1 MFFSTIPT
9 ITILYLSID
18 YSDFSLYTY
27 TIIIHRRIA
36 LNDTKNTT
44 LTTEEKSFSS
54 DEIITKSNSTY
65 HEHKFES
72 NKKYFI
78 ISVYTLFVIAIAT
91 VIISLILNFSYTIQ
105 AVKDIS
111 TVLSPFITAFFIA
124 YILNPIAITIDKK
137 LLLNLFKLKNR
148 KIRNFFSIL
157 LSYLL
162 VIGIITI
169 SLVYIIPQ
177 LLTTVSELNGT
188 VTDLYNKTFDFLRN
202 LEETFPY
209 VDFAAIEKKLSTS
222 FPELISYGTN
232 LITNLFPALIDI
244 SVSIIRIIINLLL
257 SIVISCYMLSD
268 KKTLKRNVKRVL
280 YSTLSEKK
288 ANTLLINVRECDSIF
303 SRFIVGKTIDSLIIG
318 VICYILMR
326 ILRLDYALL
335 LSVIVGITNMIPYF
349 GPFIGAIPGV
359 IIFLTISPIKAIVF
373 ALMILALQQF
383 DGLYLGPKILGE
395 STGLKPLWV
404 IFGITVGG
412 ACWGVIGMFLGV
424 PITAVIAFLL
434 NKMITNRLKKKEI
447 FLDEDS

>member
-1 MFFSTIPT
+1 MKDI
-9 ITILYLSID
+9 
-18 YSDFSLYTY
+18 
-27 TIIIHRRIA
+27 
-36 LNDTKNTT
+36 KNTP
-44 LTTEEKSFSS
+44 TTEEKLMQYNDNPNNETS
-54 DEIITKSNSTY
+54 KLL
-65 HEHKFES
+65 HEHKFET

-78 ISVYTLFVIAIAT
+78 ISIYTLAVIAIAT
-91 VIISLILNFSYTIQ
+91 IMISLILNFSYTVQ
-105 AVKDIS
+105 AVKDAT

-124 YILNPIAITIDKK
+124 YILNPIVITIDKK
-137 LLLNLFKLKNR
+137 LLQKKCKLKSKKVR
-148 KIRNFFSIL
+148 KFLSIL

-162 VIGIITI
+162 VIGLITI

-177 LLTTVSELNGT
+177 LIATVSELNGT
-188 VTDLYNKTFDFLRN
+188 VTDVYTKSIDFIRN

-209 VDFAAIEKKLSTS
+209 VDFAAIEKKLTTS
-222 FPELISYGTN
+222 FPEIISYGTN

-244 SVSIIRIIINLLL
+244 SVSIIRIVINLLL

-268 KKTLKRNVKRVL
+268 KKVLKRNVKRIIYAL
-280 YSTLSEKK
+280 LPEQK
-288 ANTLLINVRECDSIF
+288 AKNLLTNARECDSIF

-326 ILRLDYALL
+326 VLRLDYALL

-349 GPFIGAIPGV
+349 GPFIGAVPGV
-359 IIFLTISPIKAIVF
+359 IIFLTISPIKAVVF

-424 PITAVIAFLL
+424 PLTAVISFLL
-434 NKMITNRLKKKEI
+434 NKALTNRLQKKNINIKE
-447 FLDEDS
+447 DV